1 MPELPEVETI
11 RRDLDS
17 RVSGRRVTAVS
28 LAPDSGRPVPVLKGI
43 DETRF
48 REGVVGA
55 RIESIERRGK
65 YLLLRLDTGSMVV
78 VHLRMTGVLLHRP
91 ADAPPDRFLR
101 IVLPLDDGSELRF
114 TDIRKFGGIW
124 LVDDIA
130 DAMATALG
138 PEPLGE
144 GFTES
149 LLAEALA
156 GRKAPVK
163 SIILDQRHIAGIGNI
178 YADEACFAAGIDPRR
193 TGASLTASDVKAL
206 HEAVRQVLLFGV
218 ESRGASFRDYQDA
231 DGKAGNMQMYVK
243 VFRRTG
249 RPCYTCG
256 TTIERTRV
264 GGRSTHFCPQ
274 CQK

>member
-43 DETRF
+43 DEASF

-55 RIESIERRGK
+55 AIESVERRGK

-91 ADAPPDRFLR
+91 ADAPPNRFLR
-101 IVLPLDDGSELRF
+101 IVLSLDDGSELRF

-144 GFTES
+144 SFTES

-193 TGASLTASDVKAL
+193 IGSSLTPSDVKAL

-249 RPCYTCG
+249 KPCYTCG
-256 TTIERTRV
+256 TAIERTRV
-264 GGRSTHFCPQ
+264 GGRSTHYCPQ